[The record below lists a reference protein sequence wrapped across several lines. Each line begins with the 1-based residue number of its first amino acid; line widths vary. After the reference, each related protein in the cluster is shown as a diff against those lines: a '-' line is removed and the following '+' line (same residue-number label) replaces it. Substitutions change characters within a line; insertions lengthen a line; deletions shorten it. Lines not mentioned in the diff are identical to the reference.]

1 MFREFFRFELR
12 YQLRTP
18 LVWVLALAFALFA
31 FTATTTD
38 IITIGEGIGNVNR
51 NAPYVILTFLG
62 VFSTIGMLVA
72 LAFSAQPLLR
82 DFELGTEELFFSTPM
97 RKSSYLWGRFS
108 AGIVIG
114 LLVFVVTAAG
124 MILGSF
130 MPWLDPARLGPFS
143 WEPYL
148 WGFAIIIIPNLLFI
162 GSLLAMLAVTT
173 RRLLMVFLGVVA
185 FFVLY
190 AVAQALTLDIK
201 YDTIASLIDPFGS
214 EAVSRAMRYWSV
226 TERNT
231 QLPEISGLLLLNRA
245 IWLGLGAVTL
255 AAAHLMF
262 QPQRQRA
269 KKRWWHRKTAAD
281 AMLAAN
287 EGVASAK
294 TPDRSVTHRKLLA
307 ASRSSG
313 TSAAVQQFVHLLLFD
328 TRYVL
333 KSLPF
338 LVLLAFGLLNFV
350 GGSQTLDSSFGTQIY
365 PVTSLMMQAMQ
376 GSYQFLLV
384 FVLAF
389 YAGDLLWRERDA
401 KLAEVT
407 DSSPVPNWVPMLA
420 KVGAL
425 TAVVIAFMTIG
436 VLASMGSQLFQ
447 GYTNLEP
454 GLYLRAALADSVF
467 FILMGVLALFL
478 QVISN
483 QKFLGYLLLI
493 VGLLAQIT
501 LATMGYEHNLYIFGG
516 SPELRYSDMD
526 GFGPRL
532 EPWVWFNIYWGL
544 FSAMLIVLAGAFW
557 VRGTSPR
564 WKQRWRHAMRSLRG
578 PQSALLGTLAIAFA
592 AVGVWI
598 FYNTNVINEYLP
610 NDVVLDRQAHLE
622 KEYRKFL
629 GLPQPRIRD
638 VRADVDIYP
647 EQRRAVIRGH
657 YRIENA
663 HDVPIPELHV
673 YTHTG
678 ARFDLAAPAGA
689 ELRLHDTKAGL
700 RIFRLREPLAP
711 GASMDFDFTW
721 ERHERGFTNHGMPPS
736 TGGGDL
742 RSTLNHNGTF
752 FNSSQ
757 LPHFGYDPSRQ
768 IVDRN
773 ERRKRGLGD
782 VPRMPKLEDEKARY
796 DIGMMDSD
804 WIDFEATVSTSADQI
819 ALAPGYLQRE
829 WTENGRRYF
838 HYKMDRPML
847 PYYCFLSARWQ
858 VKRGEWRGLPI
869 EIYHDAKHAYNVDRM
884 IDATRKSLDYFSAN
898 FSPYQHRQV
907 RIIEFPRYARFA
919 QSFANTIPF
928 SESIGF
934 IADLRDPDDIDYV
947 FYVTAHEMAHQWWG
961 HQVIGAGVQGQT
973 LIMESLSQYS
983 ALMVMEKEYGR
994 EHMRRF
1000 LRYELD
1006 RYLRGRG
1013 GEVVEE
1019 LPLMRVED
1027 QDYIHYSKG
1036 SLVLYRLRDE
1046 IGEENLNRAL
1056 ASYIRDKAYQQPPYT
1071 TTLELLDY
1079 IRAQTPADKHT
1090 VIEELFAKI
1099 IFYDNRVIATTVT
1112 PRNGKYDVTIE
1123 YEAAKRESDGLG
1135 RETEL
1140 PLDDWI
1146 EVGVFV
1152 RGPDEEEHTEKPLYL
1167 ERQHI
1172 TQARG
1177 KITVTVD
1184 EPPYDVG
1191 FDPYNKLID
1200 RMPDDNRKTVDME
1213 EADAP
1218 PTKS

>member
-1 MFREFFRFELR
+1 MFREVFRFELR

-18 LVWVLALAFALFA
+18 LVWVLAFAFALFA
-31 FTATTTD
+31 FIATTSDTV
-38 IITIGEGIGNVNR
+38 TIGEGIGNVNR
-51 NAPYVILTFLG
+51 NAPYVILTFLS
-62 VFSTIGMLVA
+62 VFSVLGMLVA
-72 LAFSAQPLLR
+72 LALSAQPLLR

-97 RKSSYLWGRFS
+97 PKSSYLWGRFA

-114 LLVFVVTAAG
+114 LVVFVFTAAG

-143 WEPYL
+143 WAPYL
-148 WGFAIIIIPNLLFI
+148 WGFGIIAIPNLLFV
-162 GSLLAMLAVTT
+162 GALLSLLAVTT

-190 AVAQALTLDIK
+190 AIAQALTVDIK
-201 YDTIASLIDPFGS
+201 YDTLASLIDPFGG
-214 EAVSRAMRYWSV
+214 EAASRAMRYWSV

-231 QLPEISGLLLLNRA
+231 QLPEISGVLLLNRA
-245 IWLGLGAVTL
+245 IWLSLGAIML
-255 AAAHLMF
+255 AGAHLLF
-262 QPQRQRA
+262 QPQRQRE
-269 KKRWWHRKTAAD
+269 KKRWWHRKAAANDD
-281 AMLAAN
+281 AALAA
-287 EGVASAK
+287 AQS
-294 TPDRSVTHRKLLA
+294 TRSSVERAVIAT
-307 ASRSSG
+307 SRSFDSR
-313 TSAAVQQFVHLLLFD
+313 ANLRQLVHLLSFD

-333 KSLPF
+333 KSMPF

-350 GGSQTLDSSFGTQIY
+350 TYSRTLGSSFGTPIY
-365 PVTSLMMQAMQ
+365 PVTALMMQAMQ
-376 GSYQFLLV
+376 GSYQYLLV
-384 FVLAF
+384 FIVAF

-407 DSSPVPNWVPMLA
+407 DSSPVPSWVPMLA
-420 KVGAL
+420 KIGAI
-425 TAVVIAFMTIG
+425 TAVVIVFISVG
-436 VLASMGSQLFQ
+436 VLAGMGSQLSQ

-454 GLYLRAALADSVF
+454 GLYLRAALADAVF
-467 FILMGVLALFL
+467 FVLMGVLALFL
-478 QVISN
+478 QVVSN
-483 QKFLGYLLLI
+483 QKFIGYLLLI
-493 VGLLAQIT
+493 AGVLAQIT
-501 LATMGYEHNLYIFGG
+501 HASMGYEHNLYIFGG
-516 SPELRYSDMD
+516 APELRISDMD

-532 EPWVWFNIYWGL
+532 EPWAWFNVYWGL

-564 WKQRWRHAMRSLRG
+564 WSQRWRHAMRSLRG
-578 PQSALLGTLAIAFA
+578 PQAAVLGALAIAFV

-610 NDVVLDRQAHLE
+610 QDVVLDRQAHLE
-622 KEYRKFL
+622 KEYRKFMN
-629 GLPQPRIRD
+629 LPQPRIRG
-638 VRADVDIYP
+638 VRTDVDIYP

-657 YRIENA
+657 YRIENS
-663 HDVPIPELHV
+663 HRVPIPELHV
-673 YTHTG
+673 YTHVG
-678 ARFDLAAPAGA
+678 AKLDVVEPAGV
-689 ELRLHDTKAGL
+689 ELRLHDAKVGL
-700 RIFRLREPLAP
+700 RIYKLREPLAP

-721 ERHERGFTNHGMPPS
+721 ERHERGFTNQGMPQS

-757 LPHFGYDPSRQ
+757 LPRFGYDEGRQ

-773 ERRKRGLGD
+773 ERRKRGLGP
-782 VPRMPKLEDEKARY
+782 VPRMPKLEDEAARY
-796 DIGMMDSD
+796 DIGLIDSD
-804 WIDFEATVSTSADQI
+804 WINFEATVSTSPDQI

-838 HYKMDRPML
+838 HYKMDQPML

-869 EIYHDAKHAYNVDRM
+869 EIYYDAKHEYNVDRM

-907 RIIEFPRYARFA
+907 RILEFPRYERFA

-947 FYVTAHEMAHQWWG
+947 FYVTAHEMAHQWWA

-973 LIMESLSQYS
+973 LIVESLSQYS

-1013 GEVVEE
+1013 GELVEE
-1019 LPLMRVED
+1019 LPLMRVEG
-1027 QDYIHYSKG
+1027 QPYIHYSKG

-1046 IGEENLNRAL
+1046 MGEDNLNRAL
-1056 ASYIRDKAYQQPPYT
+1056 ANYIRDKAYQQPPYT

-1079 IRAQTPADKHT
+1079 IRAQAPAEKHSL
-1090 VIEELFAKI
+1090 IDELFAKI
-1099 IFYDNRVIATTVT
+1099 VFYDNRVVATTVT
-1112 PRNGKYDVTIE
+1112 PRDGKYDVTIE
-1123 YEAAKRESDGLG
+1123 YEAAKRESDGVG
-1135 RETEL
+1135 REIDL
-1140 PLDDWI
+1140 PLNDWI
-1146 EVGVFV
+1146 EVGVFA
-1152 RGPDEEEHTEKPLYL
+1152 RGADEEERSEKPLYL
-1167 ERQHI
+1167 QRQRI
-1172 TQARG
+1172 TQGRG
-1177 KITVTVD
+1177 TIKVTVD
-1184 EPPYDVG
+1184 QVPYDVG

-1200 RMPDDNRKTVDME
+1200 RMPDDNRKTVDE
-1213 EADAP
+1213 LDAAS
-1218 PTKS
+1218 TAKS

>member
-18 LVWVLALAFALFA
+18 LVWVLAFAFALFA
-31 FTATTTD
+31 FTATTTN
-38 IITIGEGIGNVNR
+38 IITVGDGIGNVNR

-62 VFSTIGMLVA
+62 VFSALGMLLA

-82 DFELGTEELFFSTPM
+82 DFELGTEELLFSTPM
-97 RKSSYLWGRFS
+97 RKSGYLWGRFA
-108 AGIVIG
+108 AGLVVG
-114 LLVFVVTAAG
+114 LLVLMLTAAG
-124 MILGSF
+124 MIIGSF
-130 MPWLDPARLGPFS
+130 MPWLDPQRLGPFS

-148 WGFAIIIIPNLLFI
+148 WGFGIIVIPNLVFI
-162 GSLLAMLAVTT
+162 GAMLCLLAVTT
-173 RRLLMVFLGVVA
+173 RRLLMVFLGVMA
-185 FFVLY
+185 FFVLF
-190 AVAQALTLDIK
+190 AIAQALMVDIQ

-214 EAVSRAMRYWSV
+214 EAVDRAMRYWSV

-231 QLPEISGLLLLNRA
+231 QLPEISGVLLLNRA
-245 IWLGLGAVTL
+245 LWLGVGAIML
-255 AAAHLMF
+255 IAAQLLF
-262 QPQRQRA
+262 QPQRQRT
-269 KKRWWHRKTAAD
+269 KKRWWHRKTAVDPALT
-281 AMLAAN
+281 AKVQPTRNIEERKLVAAN
-287 EGVASAK
+287 RHFGA
-294 TPDRSVTHRKLLA
+294 
-307 ASRSSG
+307 
-313 TSAAVQQFVHLLLFD
+313 SAAVRQFTHLLWFD

-333 KSLPF
+333 KSIPF
-338 LVLLAFGLLNFV
+338 LVLLAFGLMNFV
-350 GGSQTLDSSFGTQIY
+350 VSSQTLDSAYGTKIY
-365 PVTSLMMQAMQ
+365 PVTALMMQAMQ

-384 FVLAF
+384 FVIAF

-420 KVGAL
+420 KVGAI
-425 TAVVIAFMTIG
+425 TAVVLVFIAVG
-436 VLASMGSQLFQ
+436 VLAGMVSQLTQ
-447 GYTNLEP
+447 GYTNFEP
-454 GLYLRAALADSVF
+454 GLYLRAALGDSVF

-501 LATMGYEHNLYIFGG
+501 LAMIGYEHNLYIFGG

-532 EPWVWFNIYWGL
+532 EPWAWFNLYWAL
-544 FSAMLIVLAGAFW
+544 FSAMLVVLAGAFW
-557 VRGTSPR
+557 VRGTSAS

-578 PQSALLGTLAIAFA
+578 PQTALLGTLAIAF
-592 AVGVWI
+592 VGVGAWI
-598 FYNTNVINEYLP
+598 FYNTNVVNEYLP
-610 NDVVLDRQAHLE
+610 KDVVLDRQAHLE

-629 GLPQPRIRD
+629 GLAQPRIRN
-638 VRADVDIYP
+638 VRTDVDIYP

-663 HDVPIPELHV
+663 HRVPIPELHV
-673 YTHTG
+673 YTHVG
-678 ARFDLAAPAGA
+678 ASLDLVAPAGA
-689 ELRLHDTKAGL
+689 ELRLDDKKAGL
-700 RIFRLREPLAP
+700 RIYKLREPLAP
-711 GASMDFDFTW
+711 GEAMDFDFTW
-721 ERHERGFTNHGMPPS
+721 ERHERGFTNHGMPTS
-736 TGGGDL
+736 SGGGEL
-742 RSTLNHNGTF
+742 GSTLNRNGTF

-757 LPHFGYDPSRQ
+757 LPHFGYDPARQ

-773 ERRKRGLGD
+773 ERRKRGLGP
-782 VPRMPKLEDEKARY
+782 VPRMAKLEDAKARD

-804 WIDFEATVSTSADQI
+804 WIGFEATVSTSADQI

-869 EIYHDAKHAYNVDRM
+869 EVYHDAKHEYNVDRM
-884 IDATRKSLDYFSAN
+884 IDATRKSLDYFTAN

-907 RIIEFPRYARFA
+907 RILEFPRYSRFA

-961 HQVIGAGVQGQT
+961 HQVIGASVQGQT
-973 LIMESLSQYS
+973 LIVESLSQYS

-1013 GEVVEE
+1013 GELVEE

-1027 QDYIHYSKG
+1027 QSYIHYAKG

-1056 ASYIRDKAYQQPPYT
+1056 ANYIRDKAYQPPPFT

-1079 IRAQTPADKHT
+1079 IRAQAPAEKHAL
-1090 VIEELFAKI
+1090 IDELFAKI
-1099 IFYDNRVIATTVT
+1099 IFYDNRVVATTVT
-1112 PRNGKYDVTIE
+1112 PRDGKYDVTIE

-1152 RGPDEEEHTEKPLYL
+1152 RGPDEEERAEKPLYL
-1167 ERQHI
+1167 ERHRI
-1172 TQARG
+1172 TEGRG
-1177 KITVTVD
+1177 TIEVTVD
-1184 EPPYDVG
+1184 RAPYDVG

-1213 EADAP
+1213 ESAP
-1218 PTKS
+1218 ASAQT